1 MDFYILKEEIVKS
14 LNLTLGVVEKRQT
27 LPILSN
33 VLIEVDE
40 SSLKLTATDLESEI
54 STTST
59 ISNFNSGGKTTAP
72 ARKLSDLCRLLP
84 DMAEIHFFLDGDNL
98 KIESG
103 SGKYNLSTLPSDDFP
118 VFEFEDSQG
127 QINISSE
134 NLKTIIMKTSF
145 AMGNQDWRHYL
156 NGLFIS
162 IDDKNITS
170 VATDAHRLALAS
182 STLNEA
188 SMETTDGIVPRKS
201 INEIGKL
208 VGDNSENVLIKISQS
223 SILVEAAGTKFVS
236 KLIEGKFPD
245 YEQVIPT
252 GESSLLVIDRK
263 NFSDSLSR
271 VSVLSSE
278 KYKGVRIITK
288 KNSLNISANNPE
300 KEQGEEVVACE
311 YSGEEIDIAFNVNY
325 LQEILSTIDSETIE
339 INFFGS
345 EKSCLITDPN
355 SENLKYPLKAYQLQP
370 SEDAVRNISLKDNF
384 TIESTNIILIFQSR
398 V

>member
-59 ISNFNSGGKTTAP
+59 ISNFNSGSKTTAP

-325 LQEILSTIDSETIE
+325 LQEILSTIDSEKIE

-355 SENLKYPLKAYQLQP
+355 SENLKYVVMPL
-370 SEDAVRNISLKDNF
+370 
-384 TIESTNIILIFQSR
+384 LI
-398 V
+398 

>member
-1 MDFYILKEEIVKS
+1 MDFYITKEEVVKS

-33 VLIEVDE
+33 VLFEVDE

-59 ISNFNSGGKTTAP
+59 VSNFKSGGKTTAP
-72 ARKLSDLCRLLP
+72 ARKLSDLCRLMP
-84 DMAEIHFFLDGDNL
+84 DLAEIHFFLDGDNL
-98 KIESG
+98 KIETE
-103 SGKYNLSTLPSDDFP
+103 SGKYNLSTLPSEDFP
-118 VFEFEDSQG
+118 VFEIEDTQS
-127 QINISSE
+127 QINISSQ
-134 NLKTIIMKTSF
+134 NLKNLITKTSF

-156 NGLFIS
+156 NGLYMM
-162 IDDKNITS
+162 IDDKVITT
-170 VATDAHRLALAS
+170 VATDAHRLAMATS
-182 STLNEA
+182 SLNEA
-188 SMETTDGIVPRKS
+188 SSESTSGIVPRKS

-208 VGDNSENVLIKISQS
+208 VGDESENVVIQLGQT
-223 SILVEAAGTKFVS
+223 SIAANVSGTTFVS

-245 YEQVIPT
+245 YEQVIPS
-252 GESSLLVIDRK
+252 GESSLLVVDRK
-263 NFSDSLSR
+263 NFSESLSR

-288 KNSLNISANNPE
+288 KDSLNISANNPE
-300 KEQGEEVVACE
+300 KEQGEENLPCE
-311 YSGEEIDIAFNVNY
+311 YQGEEIDIAFNVNY

-355 SENLKYPLKAYQLQP
+355 SENLKYVVMPL
-370 SEDAVRNISLKDNF
+370 
-384 TIESTNIILIFQSR
+384 LI
-398 V
+398 